1 MPRDSKQGK
10 VIGRD
15 GEFSQCNRSP
25 MDHSSL
31 MLIMSC
37 YTGFFNVRRGWQ
49 SLNTGPRFYLFYLSE
64 GQVGCQFI
72 HPAQPK
78 DALQAEEALGPIS
91 IPRGWPLLED
101 QCLQDGETWYL
112 FYPWHTLWEGVH
124 IYILLGGQGY
134 GVECHFQQYFSYIV
148 QVSFIGG
155 ENHRLTSSH

>member
-101 QCLQDGETWYL
+101 
-112 FYPWHTLWEGVH
+112 
-124 IYILLGGQGY
+124 
-134 GVECHFQQYFSYIV
+134 
-148 QVSFIGG
+148 
-155 ENHRLTSSH
+155 